1 MVQRVASPQQLRTL
15 LELLLVAQPRV
26 RLLVLKILGNYT
38 RTGVPSDALE
48 EAVALAADVPESN
61 AFRLLRRVVT

>member
-1 MVQRVASPQQLRTL
+1 MVQRVASPQQFRTL

-38 RTGVPSDALE
+38 RTGVSSDALE
-48 EAVALAADVPESN
+48 EAVALAAGVPESN